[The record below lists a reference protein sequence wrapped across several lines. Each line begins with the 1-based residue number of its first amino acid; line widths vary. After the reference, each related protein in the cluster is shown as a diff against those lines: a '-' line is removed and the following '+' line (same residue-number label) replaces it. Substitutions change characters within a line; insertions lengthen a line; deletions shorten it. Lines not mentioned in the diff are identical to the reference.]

1 MENFEIPTFS
11 FGDQCSTAELHPR
24 FVIPEGF
31 EPPHLLVRSEMF
43 YPIKLRNHCYP
54 PEIRTPIKWTKT
66 TCPAVRREGN
76 MVGNAGLEPA
86 TP

>member
-1 MENFEIPTFS
+1 M
-11 FGDQCSTAELHPR
+11 
-24 FVIPEGF
+24 IPEGL

-66 TCPAVRREGN
+66 TRPAVRREGN
-76 MVGNAGLEPA
+76 IGGNAGLEPA